1 MKIEYDIEAI
11 GKQALKEALKIIN
24 GAKGDELMMAENRV
38 SRAIEIL
45 GGSRSELF
53 SNAMRTQSTQEAAQ

>member
-1 MKIEYDIEAI
+1 MKIQYDIEGI

-24 GAKGDELMMAENRV
+24 GAKGNELMMAENRI

-53 SNAMRTQSTQEAAQ
+53 SNALRTQSIQEAAQ